1 LWNESDTYLAQ
12 KWRAEISRS
21 SLAKMQPLP
30 VSSKSNEDRR
40 SGRSNIEATASLNQ
54 FHHLDNQM
62 LHSVH
67 GHFEILVLAVWA
79 QDSVDQF
86 LDSFHSLTYRR
97 DTTHICDTLYE
108 CCYTPLDVLWC
119 VSVRKALGQ
128 HCRVSTAYLSFAA
141 SSQARGNRLS

>member
-1 LWNESDTYLAQ
+1 MQSGNLPVFVGRNAA
-12 KWRAEISRS
+12 AERLGCL
-21 SLAKMQPLP
+21 SLASRTKIGGADALILKRPRVRINSTP
-30 VSSKSNEDRR
+30 
-40 SGRSNIEATASLNQ
+40 
-54 FHHLDNQM
+54 LDNQM

-108 CCYTPLDVLWC
+108 CCYSPLDFLWC